1 MSNHLRKPS
10 SYLQQ
15 IAGYIAQILSAVCVI
30 LMCLYTVNEDTTN
43 YYLGG
48 IQKEPHASEAW
59 HGVLMMTSMGFCLV
73 QAILAY
79 RLLPFGHT
87 VDKYLH
93 GIINL
98 AGLICAFIGIAKIV
112 HNRNEEHSPPRHFIS
127 LHSWLGLITLVLYVQ
142 NYVFGFIHFA
152 LPLLPPKLK
161 KLYLPNHKVFGFMTL
176 VAAVVTL
183 ESALIYEDKT
193 RRDNDPETEYSKIES
208 GKRIG
213 NGLGVILLIIV
224 ILVAFAIQD
233 FPIDDSKHSLKE
245 ISAVQVSPKSD
256 A

>member
-1 MSNHLRKPS
+1 MVENFRKLS
-10 SYLQQ
+10 SFSQQ
-15 IAGYIAQILSAVCVI
+15 IAGYTAQVLSAICVV
-30 LMCLYTVNEDTTN
+30 LMCLWADNENETD

-48 IQKEPHASEAW
+48 LQKEPEASEMW
-59 HGVLMMTSMGFCLV
+59 HIILMTVSMGFCLV

-152 LPLLPPKLK
+152 LPLLSPKMK
-161 KLYLPNHKVFGFMTL
+161 KLYLPNHKFLGLMTL
-176 VAAVVTL
+176 GAAVVTMIAGMVHVD
-183 ESALIYEDKT
+183 ETWKDGNPA
-193 RRDNDPETEYSKIES
+193 TEYSKFPP
-208 GKRIG
+208 GKKIG
-213 NGLGVILLIIV
+213 NGLGVILLIMV

-233 FPIDDSKHSLKE
+233 FPTDDLKVTTRE
-245 ISAVQVSPKSD
+245 SSVVHVSPKSE